1 VPGTT
6 AGSTPASD
14 GDGSVGTPAT
24 APGTPSATPSS
35 AELSASPGAT
45 AAGVGPVVESVDRA
59 LRLLTVLGSGGP
71 RGVTDLAR
79 QIEVAPSTAHRLL
92 STLAARGYAV
102 QLADRRYD
110 AGPALLAPGANRY
123 GGSVTEV
130 VRPYLE
136 QLFAECGETCHLLV
150 RIGHG
155 GGDVLFADGLESE
168 QGLRVGSRTGMTMP
182 AWTTSGGKAMLAE
195 LDALAAE
202 QLALG
207 GTDGPDAT
215 PARKRSA
222 AFATEYAEIRR
233 LGYGVNENESERGVT
248 AVGVSLG
255 IISGRHVALTVSL
268 PSVRVTP
275 ALLRSVAASAVDV
288 AARARA
294 ALTNAD

>member
-248 AVGVSLG
+248 AVGV
-255 IISGRHVALTVSL
+255 
-268 PSVRVTP
+268 
-275 ALLRSVAASAVDV
+275 
-288 AARARA
+288 
-294 ALTNAD
+294 